1 MASDSHN
8 TRLGGVKQEL
18 QDLKKD
24 VSLSLADF
32 KTSIDTKFDVI
43 SNRLNAIE
51 ENFQKHVNDVIT
63 KELNES
69 VMSIKD
75 SIIDAL
81 KEENFR
87 LQQKV
92 QHLEKKLSDIEIAE
106 NKLEQ
111 YTRRNNIEIQG
122 IPSSVHDNLLED
134 KVVDIFSQ
142 LNITISKSDI
152 EDCHRLGKANP
163 KNTIVRFV
171 NRKFCNIALE
181 KKKQLMSLNKTEL
194 GFKPDVALY
203 ISENLTPFNQH
214 LAWQC
219 RELKRARLIHS
230 FVISFHNCW
239 SSKGVVKIRHT
250 MNERALS
257 IDSEKDLTVLYP
269 DFVFK
274 GRDGSK

>member
-1 MASDSHN
+1 MASDSNN

-24 VSLSLADF
+24 LSLSLADF
-32 KTSIDTKFDVI
+32 KASIDTKFDVI
-43 SNRLNAIE
+43 NNRLNAIE
-51 ENFQKHVNDVIT
+51 ENFQRHVNDITT

-75 SIIDAL
+75 SITDAL

-92 QHLEKKLSDIEIAE
+92 QHLEKKLSDIETVE
-106 NKLEQ
+106 NQLEQ
-111 YTRRNNIEIQG
+111 YTRRNKIEIQG
-122 IPSSVHDNLLED
+122 IPSSVHDSLLED
-134 KVVDIFSQ
+134 KVIDIFSQ
-142 LNITISKSDI
+142 LNIAILKSDI

-203 ISENLTPFNQH
+203 ISENLTPFNQR
-214 LAWQC
+214 LPWQC
-219 RELKRARLIHS
+219 RELKRGRLIHG
-230 FVISFHNCW
+230 CW
-239 SSKGVVKIRHT
+239 SSKGVVKIRRI

-269 DFVFK
+269 DFVLK
-274 GRDGSK
+274 GRDGSN

>member
-1 MASDSHN
+1 MVVCYLFKEDVRQHWIKDFIFYFIFKGKWQVILII
-8 TRLGGVKQEL
+8 RDLGGVKQEL

-24 VSLSLADF
+24 VNSSLAAF
-32 KTSIDTKFDVI
+32 KASIDTKFDVI

-51 ENFQKHVNDVIT
+51 EIFQRYVNDIIT

-75 SIIDAL
+75 SITDAL

-92 QHLEKKLSDIEIAE
+92 QHLENKLSDIEIAE

-122 IPSSVHDNLLED
+122 IPSTVRDNLLED
-134 KVVDIFSQ
+134 KVIDIFSQ

-152 EDCHRLGKANP
+152 EDCHRLDKANP

-171 NRKFCNIALE
+171 NRKFCNDALE
-181 KKKQLMSLNKTEL
+181 KKKKLNQML
-194 GFKPDVALY
+194 
-203 ISENLTPFNQH
+203 
-214 LAWQC
+214 
-219 RELKRARLIHS
+219 
-230 FVISFHNCW
+230 
-239 SSKGVVKIRHT
+239 
-250 MNERALS
+250 LS
-257 IDSEKDLTVLYP
+257 ILVRT
-269 DFVFK
+269 
-274 GRDGSK
+274 

>member
-1 MASDSHN
+1 MAGDSHN
-8 TRLGGVKQEL
+8 TRLGGVKKEL

-24 VSLSLADF
+24 VNSSLADF
-32 KTSIDTKFDVI
+32 KASIDTKFDVI
-43 SNRLNAIE
+43 SNRLNGIE
-51 ENFQKHVNDVIT
+51 ENFQRHVNDIIT

-81 KEENFR
+81 KQENFR

-92 QHLEKKLSDIEIAE
+92 QHLENKLSDIEIAE

-122 IPSSVHDNLLED
+122 IPSTVHDNLLED
-134 KVVDIFSQ
+134 KVIDIFSQ

-152 EDCHRLGKANP
+152 EDCHKLGKANP
-163 KNTIVRFV
+163 KNTIVRIV
-171 NRKFCNIALE
+171 NRKFCNDALE
-181 KKKQLMSLNKTEL
+181 KKKKLMSINKMEL

-203 ISENLTPFNQH
+203 ISENLTPFNRR

-230 FVISFHNCW
+230 CW
-239 SSKGVVKIRHT
+239 SSKGVVKIRRT

>member
-1 MASDSHN
+1 MASDSNN

-24 VSLSLADF
+24 LSLSLADF
-32 KTSIDTKFDVI
+32 KASIDTKFDVI
-43 SNRLNAIE
+43 NNRLNAIE
-51 ENFQKHVNDVIT
+51 ENFQRHVNDIIT

-75 SIIDAL
+75 SITDAL

-92 QHLEKKLSDIEIAE
+92 QHLEKKLSDIETVE
-106 NKLEQ
+106 NQLEQ
-111 YTRRNNIEIQG
+111 YTRRNKIEIQG
-122 IPSSVHDNLLED
+122 IPSSVHDSLLED
-134 KVVDIFSQ
+134 KVIDIFSQ
-142 LNITISKSDI
+142 LNIAILKSDI

-171 NRKFCNIALE
+171 NRKFCNDALE
-181 KKKQLMSLNKTEL
+181 KKKQLSLNKTEL

-203 ISENLTPFNQH
+203 ISENLTPFNQR
-214 LAWQC
+214 LPWQC
-219 RELKRARLIHS
+219 RELKRGRLIHG
-230 FVISFHNCW
+230 CW
-239 SSKGVVKIRHT
+239 SSKGVVKIRRI

-269 DFVFK
+269 DFVLK
-274 GRDGSK
+274 GRDGSN